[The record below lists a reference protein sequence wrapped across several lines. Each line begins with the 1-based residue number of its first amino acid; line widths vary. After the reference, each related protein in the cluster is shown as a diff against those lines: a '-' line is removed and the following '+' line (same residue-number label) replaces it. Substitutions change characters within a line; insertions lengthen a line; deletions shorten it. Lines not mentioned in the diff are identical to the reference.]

1 MISGYVTDKIDEAI
15 KQGWIKVYYQPVIRS
30 ITGELCGFESL
41 ARWIDPEVGFLA
53 PDKFI
58 GTLEECR
65 QIYKLDSYMIER
77 VCHDIH
83 DRFEAGLDMVPVSVN
98 FSRLD
103 FLMCDMLEIVE
114 AAVQKYDVPRDY
126 IHIEI
131 TESLMVSDG
140 ELMHRIIKSFRDKGY
155 GVWMDDFGS
164 GYSSLNT
171 LKDFEFDVL
180 KMDMKFLSSFT
191 VKSKAIMKSLI
202 TMAKDIG
209 IMTLAEGVETE
220 EEVEFLKEIGCG
232 RLQGYYFGKPE
243 PLESTMEHLREK
255 GIKIEE
261 RQWHHFYDI
270 AAIHVRATD
279 TPLEILEDDGHS
291 FKTLFMND
299 AYKLQV
305 FDDLPDID
313 ETDKRIYHT
322 GSPLLKQY
330 REFANRMSFSK
341 KPETFYYTAGSN
353 YLCFK
358 GREIAEHAGRH
369 LYKGS
374 ILNITKDKD
383 SAKKDDLDLKLRELN
398 HLFAV
403 VLWFNP
409 TEEMVTPIIG
419 KFRFYNGPEKLSMR
433 KSTEMIAN
441 TAIHP
446 SDRGR
451 YLQFME
457 ATTFAERINKQNDGY
472 IEEAFRFKNFDGNYW
487 WALATVMML
496 PGTGGKEFLYCVKPL
511 AKTSSETILNYGNVA
526 DSFAKDDEFSLLW
539 YNFVMGSTVKFYWKD
554 KDRKYLGVSK
564 AFLDYFCI
572 EDESLII
579 GKTGKEMTW
588 HINDS
593 NYEEEERQVINSGKQ
608 LNNIQSQC
616 IIRGV
621 IHNTLSSKLPIY
633 RNGEIVGLMGYIID
647 IDEERQ
653 RFNKNS
659 GSNKLDKVTGVMN
672 ARSFVET
679 MMGFIERRH
688 ELGRKYGLIVLK
700 NRNYKRITDSYGKDL
715 SNSVL
720 QTTAEIILSLTN
732 DTCVVSRTKES
743 YFALMMNCDSRGEL
757 EIIAEQLRKSI
768 DEINGVEGRSVTMKT
783 VAAVR
788 FSEDVGLVEEKIYE
802 SALDEI
808 QSL

>member
-30 ITGELCGFESL
+30 VTGELCGFESL
-41 ARWIDPEVGFLA
+41 ARWIDPELGFLA

-65 QIYKLDSYMIER
+65 QIYKLDSYMVER

-83 DRFEAGLDMVPVSVN
+83 DRFEKGLEMVPVSVN

-103 FLMCDMLEIVE
+103 FLMCDMLDVVE
-114 AAVQKYDVPRDY
+114 TAVQKYDVPRDY

-131 TESLMVSDG
+131 TESMMVSDG
-140 ELMHRIIKSFRDKGY
+140 DLMHRIIKSFREKGY

-164 GYSSLNT
+164 GYSSLNI

-191 VKSKAIMKSLI
+191 VKSKAIMKSVI

-243 PLESTMEHLREK
+243 PLEESLAHLMEK
-255 GIKIEE
+255 GISIEE
-261 RQWHHFYDI
+261 RQWHHFYDV
-270 AAIHVRATD
+270 AAIHVRSTD
-279 TPLEILEDDGHS
+279 APLEILEDDGHS

-299 AYKLQV
+299 AYKLQI
-305 FDDLPDID
+305 FDDLPDLD
-313 ETDKRIYHT
+313 ETDRRIYHT
-322 GSPLLKQY
+322 GSPLLNQY

-353 YLCFK
+353 YICFK
-358 GREIAEHAGRH
+358 GREIVEYGGRH

-383 SAKKDDLDLKLRELN
+383 VAKKEDLDLKLRELN

-403 VLWFNP
+403 VLLFNP
-409 TEEMVTPIIG
+409 EEETVTPIVG
-419 KFRFYNGPEKLSMR
+419 KFRFYQGPEKMDMR
-433 KSTEMIAN
+433 KSTQMIA
-441 TAIHP
+441 TSAIFP
-446 SDRGR
+446 GDRAR
-451 YLQFME
+451 YLEFMN
-457 ATTFAERINKQNDGY
+457 ASTFAERINANGEGF
-472 IEEAFRFKNFDGNYW
+472 IEEAFRFRDFDGKYW

-496 PGTGGKEFLYCVKPL
+496 PGAGGKEFLYCVKPI
-511 AKTSSETILNYGNVA
+511 AKESSETILSYGHTAN
-526 DSFAKDDEFSLLW
+526 SFAQDDEFSLLW
-539 YNFVMGSTVKFYWKD
+539 YNFVMGSTIKFYWKD
-554 KDRKYLGVSK
+554 RDRRFRGVSK
-564 AFLDYFCI
+564 AFLEYFCL
-572 EDESLII
+572 EDENSIV
-579 GKTGKEMTW
+579 GKTGNDMDW

-593 NYEEEERQVINSGKQ
+593 SYEEEELQILNTGKE
-608 LNNIQSQC
+608 LNNIHGQC
-616 IIRGV
+616 IIKGV
-621 IHNTLSSKLPIY
+621 IHNTLSSKLPVY
-633 RNGEIVGLMGYIID
+633 KNGEIVGLMGYIVD
-647 IDEERQ
+647 IDEEMQ
-653 RFNKNS
+653 RFNKSS
-659 GSNKLDKVTGVMN
+659 GSHKLDKITGVMN
-672 ARSFVET
+672 ARAFVET
-679 MMGFIERRH
+679 LMGFIERRH
-688 ELGRKYGLIVLK
+688 ELGKMYGLIVLK
-700 NRNYKRITDSYGKDL
+700 NKNYKRITETYGKDL

-720 QTTAEIILSLTN
+720 QSTTEKILSITN
-732 DTCVVSRTKES
+732 TSCVVSRTKES
-743 YFALMMNCDSRGEL
+743 YFAIMKYCDSRREL
-757 EIIAEQLRKSI
+757 EALADQIINAI
-768 DEINGVEGRSVTMKT
+768 DEITHVEGRSVTMKT

-808 QSL
+808 QPM